1 LDLNAMV
8 HFAQVVKAAY
18 AIAPE
23 NLSNSVGQTITV
35 SLGGAST
42 SYTVITTVYA
52 NDLATE
58 MNPLRGTRRVS
69 IGLILQDAAA
79 NVVIAIRGTEGI
91 LEWVQDARF
100 LPHPCPFLAGAGHT
114 DDGFT
119 SMYMSFTV
127 DAQPGSLSVAK
138 SLATLPWRKTP
149 VQSVTICGHSL
160 GGALATLLALD
171 VAANT
176 PFTDPAAYTYASPRT
191 GDDTFVSM
199 YSHVVQR
206 SCRVANRMDLVPKL
220 PAPPL
225 YEHVPSLFE
234 LNPVVLGLPPK
245 VLVKPEIACEH
256 ILDSYLHLLTLKAG
270 GDVLPLT
277 AACVPL

>member
-1 LDLNAMV
+1 LDLNTMV

-23 NLSNSVGQTITV
+23 NLSNSAGQTITV

-42 SYTVITTVYA
+42 SYTVITTIYA

-69 IGLILQDAAA
+69 IGLVLQDAVG
-79 NVVIAIRGTEGI
+79 NVVIAVRGTEGI

-114 DDGFT
+114 EDGFT

-245 VLVKPEIACEH
+245 ILVKPEIACEH
-256 ILDSYLHLLTLKAG
+256 ILDSYLHLLTLRAG

>member
-1 LDLNAMV
+1 MV

-69 IGLILQDAAA
+69 IGLILQDAAG

-127 DAQPGSLSVAK
+127 DVQPGSLSVAK

-270 GDVLPLT
+270 GDVLPLS